1 MSSTLDPKDDYYDQL
16 AQVLTTQKTATQ
28 NAFRRKGERPNDIP
42 PRTQAVNEFKMA
54 AMNNSMRNM
63 KVMKT
68 GQHLMQTTVI
78 GSPYAPSVAS
88 FKDLKKVMLKDLAV
102 ETNHRGSY
110 LLLRFICPAMRMT
123 AIMNVAED
131 EAGTVMP
138 FALYFQDP
146 ETTRTAESILKEK
159 GIIILKEPYF
169 KVGTNGQYA
178 VRVDQPTDIIWLSED
193 DPRVP
198 KKWRTTSASAP
209 KTAEYW
215 KKKGNDLVGVGNF
228 FDAIELYQRALRSS
242 PNQEEAE
249 ILHNNKALAN
259 LRIEAF
265 DSALDDVSF
274 IANPEDRSEK
284 GLYRGALALY
294 GLRRFKEALEM
305 MEILV
310 RKYPES
316 APGKCELDR
325 TRLRVAEQESG
336 VYDFKALYKA
346 TKFRPPLMDN
356 ASYSGPIEVRNSPG
370 RGRGLFI
377 TRPVKAGE
385 LLLCEKAFSY
395 CFAALPEEMWKAN
408 SKSISQSS
416 FLIDVPGNST
426 TVGTHADLIRNV
438 SNKLARN
445 PSLGPSFGDLAHR
458 KYQGIACTSVDG
470 SPVVDTFLVA
480 NIIHINCFSCPL
492 TSRDML
498 DDPELNRASEYK
510 AVKQHKSSMLRTTGI
525 WTLASYINHSCDP
538 TTKRSFIG
546 DLQIVRAARDM
557 SEYTELSFKY
567 IDRAE
572 DMDKKLSDGWGFHCD
587 CVLCVEDRDV
597 SNAVKIQ
604 RRQLIKS
611 FSAPNTSNKRKKDII
626 KELGKTFQR
635 PPSEVPRIELWDLHF
650 SLVNDFAKR
659 AVGEKVVD
667 HVLAAFQSIGFDIE
681 GVQGFP
687 SQTSR
692 IVVKRWGYPH
702 QGATSAWL
710 TLRNV
715 FKSYGMDELAE
726 QAKEFARITWM
737 LQVGEDTTFVY
748 DNPTKE

>member
-1 MSSTLDPKDDYYDQL
+1 MSSTLDPKDDNYDQL
-16 AQVLTTQKTATQ
+16 TDVLKAQRTATQ
-28 NAFRRKGERPNDIP
+28 NAFRRKGERPNNIP
-42 PRTQAVNEFKMA
+42 PHTQAVNEFKMA
-54 AMNNSMRNM
+54 AMSNSMRSMESN
-63 KVMKT
+63 KT

-88 FKDLKKVMLKDLAV
+88 FKDLKKVMLKDLTI

-110 LLLRFICPAMRMT
+110 LLLRFLCPAMRMT

-146 ETTRTAESILKEK
+146 ESTRTAESILKEK
-159 GIIILKEPYF
+159 GVIILKEPYF

-198 KKWRTTSASAP
+198 TNWRSTSASAP
-209 KTAEYW
+209 KTTEYW
-215 KKKGNDLVGVGNF
+215 KKKGNDLIGAGRF
-228 FDAIELYQRALRSS
+228 FEAIEMYTRALRSS
-242 PNQEEAE
+242 PNQEEEE

-265 DSALDDVSF
+265 DSALNDVSF
-274 IANPEDRSEK
+274 IANPQDRSEK
-284 GLYRGALALY
+284 GLYRGGLALY
-294 GLRRFKEALEM
+294 GLRRFKEALETL
-305 MEILV
+305 EILV

-316 APGKCELDR
+316 APGKYQLDR

-346 TKFRPPLMDN
+346 TKLRPPLMDN

-370 RGRGLFI
+370 RGRGLF
-377 TRPVKAGE
+377 TTKPVKAGE

-395 CFAALPEEMWKAN
+395 CFAAPPEEMQKAS
-408 SKSISQSS
+408 SKSLSQSS
-416 FLIDVPGNST
+416 FLIDVPGNRI
-426 TVGTHADLIRNV
+426 TVGTHADLIRDV

-458 KYQGIACTSVDG
+458 KYQGVACTSVDG

-480 NIIHINCFSCPL
+480 DTIHINCFGCPL

-498 DDPELNRASEYK
+498 DDPELNRASKYK
-510 AVKQHKSSMLRTTGI
+510 LVEQHKDPMLGTTGI

-538 TTKRSFIG
+538 TTKRSYIG

-557 SEYTELSFKY
+557 PDNMELSFAY
-567 IDRAE
+567 VNRVE
-572 DMDKKLSDGWGFHCD
+572 EMDKKLSDGWGFQCD
-587 CVLCVEDRDV
+587 CVLCVDDRKV
-597 SNAVKIQ
+597 LNASKIQ
-604 RRQLIKS
+604 RRKLIKS
-611 FSAPNTSNKRKKDII
+611 FYASNASNKRKKDII
-626 KELGKTFQR
+626 KELSKTFQR

-650 SLVNDFAKR
+650 SLVNDFAKC
-659 AVGEKVVD
+659 GEGEEVVD
-667 HVLAAFQSIGFDIE
+667 QVLSAFSSIGFVIE
-681 GVQGFP
+681 PQA
-687 SQTSR
+687 SR
-692 IVVKRWGYPH
+692 VVVRRWGYPH

-715 FKSYGMDELAE
+715 FMSYGQNDLAE
-726 QAKEFARITWM
+726 SAKEYARITWM
-737 LQVGEDTTFVY
+737 MQVGEDTTFIY
-748 DNPTKE
+748 DNPPKE